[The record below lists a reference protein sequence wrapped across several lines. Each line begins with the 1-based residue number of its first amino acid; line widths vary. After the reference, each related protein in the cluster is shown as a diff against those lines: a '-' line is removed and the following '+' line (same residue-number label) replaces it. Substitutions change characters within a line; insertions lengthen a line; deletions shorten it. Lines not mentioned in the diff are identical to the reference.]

1 MLNEQL
7 SAWCDGESSDHEGAS
22 SQAFFPGSAEQRA
35 DCELAWLIGD
45 ALRGEPALSEDFTS
59 KVMQA
64 LAAEPVVL
72 VPAAMASH
80 RKKVL
85 KHPWMA
91 MAAAVSGVLVAGWMV
106 ASMWSGGAA
115 NPALLARAPAPV
127 PVVAASGAEWVASA
141 QPALAP
147 AKTSS
152 LAPDATYLMAHQA
165 SSGGAPIADVAHFIR
180 TVSDDDQQ
188 GAGR

>member
-22 SQAFFPGSAEQRA
+22 SQAFFPSSAEQRA

-45 ALRGEPALSEDFTS
+45 ALRGEPALSDDFTS
-59 KVMQA
+59 RVMQA
-64 LAAEPVVL
+64 LATEPVVL
-72 VPAAMASH
+72 APVAMASH
-80 RKKVL
+80 RKRAL

-91 MAAAVSGVLVAGWMV
+91 MAAAVSGVMVAGWMV
-106 ASMWSGGAA
+106 AAMWSGGAA
-115 NPALLARAPAPV
+115 NPAVLAQVPAPV
-127 PVVAASGAEWVASA
+127 PEVAASGAAWVATA
-141 QPALAP
+141 QPAVVPTKAG
-147 AKTSS
+147 S

-165 SSGGAPIADVAHFIR
+165 SSGGTPIADVAHFIR